1 MKYENFEEAKGLI
14 ETIDE
19 YKGILKNI
27 EEVTCDF
34 ERDYIDT
41 KLQVVNF
48 VTAEEHDTV
57 TTKLE
62 ITDMPRT
69 FAMELIESYKE
80 YCQIIV
86 DLSMKELEKL

>member
-1 MKYENFEEAKGLI
+1 MKYENFEQAQGLI
-14 ETIDE
+14 ETINK

-34 ERDYIDT
+34 EKDYIDT

-48 VTAEEHDTV
+48 VSAAEYDKV
-57 TTKLE
+57 STKLE

-69 FAMELIESYKE
+69 FAMELIESYKAH
-80 YCQIIV
+80 CQNIV
-86 DLSMKELEKL
+86 DSSMKELEKL

>member
-1 MKYENFEEAKGLI
+1 MKYENFEQAHGLV
-14 ETIDE
+14 ETINK

-34 ERDYIDT
+34 ERDYINT

-48 VTAEEHDTV
+48 VTAAEHDTV

-69 FAMELIESYKE
+69 FAMELIESYKAH
-80 YCQIIV
+80 CQNIV
-86 DLSMKELEKL
+86 DSSMKELEKL